1 MKLLRASAIH
11 ALTLAM
17 TAAYSSRVPL
27 SQPRFVVFEVTSSP
41 YRYAPGQIR
50 GEPVEFA
57 MHTLDANLKRSVDFE
72 RKTTPYT
79 VTLKGREAYAMFNQV
94 SGRDILHVE
103 VRPTSN
109 KSCQVT
115 SPISL
120 LIVRGDSC
128 GGTFMDPR
136 GPSSPLPPH

>member
-1 MKLLRASAIH
+1 MKLLRTSAIL
-11 ALTLAM
+11 ALPLWM
-17 TAAYSSRVPL
+17 TAARPSQVPV
-27 SQPRFVVFEVTSSP
+27 SPPGFVVFEITSSP
-41 YRYAPGQIR
+41 YRYAPGQMR
-50 GEPVEFA
+50 GGPVEFA
-57 MHTLDANLKRSVDFE
+57 MHTLGANLKRSVDFE

-136 GPSSPLPPH
+136 GPSSPLSPH